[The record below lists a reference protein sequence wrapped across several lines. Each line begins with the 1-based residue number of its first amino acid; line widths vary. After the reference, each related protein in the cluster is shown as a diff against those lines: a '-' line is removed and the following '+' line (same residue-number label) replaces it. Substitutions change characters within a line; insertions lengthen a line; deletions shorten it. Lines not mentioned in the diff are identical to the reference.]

1 MVKFGFRTAL
11 QTLKPIAVNSGLLFL
26 VEKMSDQKREYCL
39 VLEGTYLS
47 ENEAEHALRDP
58 FIEEWVEETGRFRLH
73 DLDKIEV
80 TQGVPLSLLSLS
92 MAGEGV
98 FEIVSSDE
106 ARPFTEQKARLIA
119 EVIERQG
126 MFDEV
131 RVETFD

>member
-1 MVKFGFRTAL
+1 
-11 QTLKPIAVNSGLLFL
+11 
-26 VEKMSDQKREYCL
+26 MSDQKREYCL